1 MFSERI
7 ERLTSSLV
15 RDILEASQKP
25 GMISFAGGL
34 PAPDEL
40 PTPDWS
46 WIPASAA
53 QYGPSEGEPE
63 LREAIAAHARN
74 LGIDCDASQV
84 LVVSG
89 SQQGIDLMAKLF
101 IDPGTPLITEA
112 PTYLAALQAF
122 ELFGARCHGIP
133 LGPEGVDPEQLRKT
147 AKDTGA
153 RLAYLIPTFQNPSGT
168 CYSAETR
175 TAVACV
181 ADEIGLTVFE
191 DDPYR
196 ELVYEPVDRTPIC
209 ARLKRASWVYQ
220 GSFSKSFM
228 PGIRVGYMIVSPDLM
243 PHLVRLKQA
252 TDLHTNRFGQWLAY
266 RQLVSPDLD
275 ARLEHLRTAYVAKR
289 DAMEATLVEHF
300 SDLAEWTAPP
310 GGLFFW
316 LRLRSGID
324 TRPLLPDM
332 LERGVA
338 FMPGE
343 VFFPATA
350 PAIGYMRLNFSHAT
364 PEQMDRGLVVLGEAV
379 SATLPCAMSEAR
391 P

>member
-15 RDILEASQKP
+15 RDILEASQQP

-46 WIPASAA
+46 GIPASAA

-63 LREAIAAHARN
+63 LREAVAANARG
-74 LGIDCDASQV
+74 LGIACDTSQV

-89 SQQGIDLMAKLF
+89 SQQGIDLVAKLF
-101 IDPGTPLITEA
+101 IDPGTPMITEA

-122 ELFGARCHGIP
+122 EFFGARCHGIP
-133 LGPEGVDPEQLRKT
+133 LEPGGIDPARLPGT
-147 AKDTGA
+147 ARSTGA

-175 TAVACV
+175 TAVARA
-181 ADEIGLTVFE
+181 ADELGLTIFE

-196 ELVYEPVDRTPIC
+196 ELVYAPVDRTPIC
-209 ARLKRASWVYQ
+209 ARLERTSWIYQ

-228 PGIRVGYMIVSPDLM
+228 PGIRVGYVIASPDLM

-266 RQLVSPDLD
+266 RQLVDLNLGV
-275 ARLEHLRTAYVAKR
+275 RLEHLRTAYVAKR
-289 DAMEATLVEHF
+289 DAMDAALTEHF
-300 SDLAEWTAPP
+300 GELAEWTAPP

-316 LRLRSGID
+316 LRLHGGID
-324 TRPLLPDM
+324 TRPLLPEM

-350 PAIGYMRLNFSHAT
+350 PATGYVRLNFSHAT
-364 PEQMDRGLVVLGEAV
+364 PEQMDRGLAVLGTAV
-379 SATLPCAMSEAR
+379 SGALPAAH